1 MNRDTQWQVD
11 HQSAYQSCY
20 CTVLHTVDARYD
32 VRGSVLAEMVKACL
46 IHRATLPAA
55 QRAYFV
61 QHASEEAVT
70 YLEKFT
76 ARLFFGPQG
85 RFSPQEYRY
94 RPAIDLLEPAPHGQ
108 PQ

>member
-1 MNRDTQWQVD
+1 MSQDAQRQIGPPPSY
-11 HQSAYQSCY
+11 HACY
-20 CTVLHTVDARYD
+20 RTVLRAVDARYD

-46 IHRATLPAA
+46 AHRAAIPAV

-61 QHASEEAVT
+61 QQAPAEAMA

-76 ARLFFGPQG
+76 AMLLFGPKG

-94 RPAIDLLEPAPHGQ
+94 S
-108 PQ
+108 

>member
-1 MNRDTQWQVD
+1 MSRDVQRQVD
-11 HQSAYQSCY
+11 HQSAYHSCY
-20 CTVLHTVDARYD
+20 RTVLRTVDARYD

-46 IHRATLPAA
+46 AQRAALPAV

-61 QHASEEAVT
+61 QHVPAEAMA

-76 ARLFFGPQG
+76 ATLLFGPKG

-94 RPAIDLLEPAPHGQ
+94 SCAADSGKS
-108 PQ
+108 